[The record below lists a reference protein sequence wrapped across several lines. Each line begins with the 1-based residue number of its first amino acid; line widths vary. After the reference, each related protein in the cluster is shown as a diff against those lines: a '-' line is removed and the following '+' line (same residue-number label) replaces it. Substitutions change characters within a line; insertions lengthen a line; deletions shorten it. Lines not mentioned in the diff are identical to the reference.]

1 MADPKYDI
9 YFRGEI
15 LPGADAAQ
23 VKSAIAQI
31 FKADAAKLAT
41 LFSGKVNTIK
51 KSVDKATAAKYQQAF
66 KKAGAKAVI
75 TLAKEEL
82 SSEIPAAA
90 PVAAQQETAP
100 LSESSPESSSK
111 PDSTADSAPDSAPD
125 STPAIKQAIADA
137 NWDVLPSGSDLLK
150 PDERRDIPDVDID
163 TSSIKVV
170 SPFAEIEVDNKPI
183 PPAPDTSHI
192 SVAEVGEDMNP
203 NKAPPAADLV
213 LDLSSFSIAEAGAAL
228 TDQKEKKAPP
238 APDTSHIE
246 LE

>member
-75 TLAKEEL
+75 TLAKEEQ
-82 SSEIPAAA
+82 SSEIPDAAT
-90 PVAAQQETAP
+90 VAAQQETAP
-100 LSESSPESSSK
+100 SSK
-111 PDSTADSAPDSAPD
+111 PDSTSN

-170 SPFAEIEVDNKPI
+170 SPFAEIEVENKPI

-203 NKAPPAADLV
+203 NKAPPATDLV
-213 LDLSSFSIAEAGAAL
+213 LDLSSFSIAEPGAAL
-228 TDQKEKKAPP
+228 TDEKEKKTPP

>member
-31 FKADAAKLAT
+31 FKADAAKLAI

-75 TLAKEEL
+75 TQAKEEQ
-82 SSEIPAAA
+82 SFEVPTAA
-90 PVAAQQETAP
+90 PVNAQQE
-100 LSESSPESSSK
+100 
-111 PDSTADSAPDSAPD
+111 SAV
-125 STPAIKQAIADA
+125 KQAIADA

-150 PDERRDIPDVDID
+150 PDERRDIPNVDID

-170 SPFAEIEVDNKPI
+170 SPFAEIEVENKPI

-203 NKAPPAADLV
+203 NKAPPATDLV
-213 LDLSSFSIAEAGAAL
+213 LDLSSFSIAEPGAAL
-228 TDQKEKKAPP
+228 TDEKEKKTPP

>member
-31 FKADAAKLAT
+31 FKADAAKLAI
-41 LFSGKVNTIK
+41 LFSGKVNTNK

-111 PDSTADSAPDSAPD
+111 PDSTADSAPDS
-125 STPAIKQAIADA
+125 TPAIQQAIADA

>member
-31 FKADAAKLAT
+31 FKADDAKLAI

-75 TLAKEEL
+75 TLAKQVQ
-82 SSEIPAAA
+82 SSEPPAA
-90 PVAAQQETAP
+90 PVTAQQENVP
-100 LSESSPESSSK
+100 PSK
-111 PDSTADSAPDSAPD
+111 PDN
-125 STPAIKQAIADA
+125 TPAVKQAIADA

-170 SPFAEIEVDNKPI
+170 SPFAEIEVENKPI

-228 TDQKEKKAPP
+228 TDEKEKKTPP

>member
-31 FKADAAKLAT
+31 FKADDAKLAI

-75 TLAKEEL
+75 TLAKEEQ
-82 SSEIPAAA
+82 SSEVSAAA
-90 PVAAQQETAP
+90 PVDAQQESVST
-100 LSESSPESSSK
+100 SK
-111 PDSTADSAPDSAPD
+111 PDNTSDNTS
-125 STPAIKQAIADA
+125 AIKQAIADA

-170 SPFAEIEVDNKPI
+170 SPFAEIEVENKPI

-228 TDQKEKKAPP
+228 TDEKEKKTPP

>member
-31 FKADAAKLAT
+31 FKADAAKLAI

-75 TLAKEEL
+75 TLAKQVQ
-82 SSEIPAAA
+82 SSEPPAA
-90 PVAAQQETAP
+90 PVTAQQETAP

-111 PDSTADSAPDSAPD
+111 HDSTADSAPDS
-125 STPAIKQAIADA
+125 TPAIQQAIADA